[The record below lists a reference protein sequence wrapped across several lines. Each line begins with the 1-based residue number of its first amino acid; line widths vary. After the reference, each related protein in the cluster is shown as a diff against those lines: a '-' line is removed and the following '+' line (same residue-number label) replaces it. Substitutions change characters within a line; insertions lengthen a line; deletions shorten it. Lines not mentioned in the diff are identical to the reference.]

1 MSLIPDAPGMDAWSE
16 RLMQGTQV
24 PRPGPVYGAYPLKDI
39 QRRSASPTIAWLQA
53 WWQGPSSPGEMQ
65 NRRFV
70 TDVRLA
76 RKYWAGLEPKA
87 KAHQVVALRVK
98 LGTQG
103 FTNAL
108 TTQSFGLVC
117 EVVQQHLGFELH
129 DVQLLAAWWMIGQRL
144 VEMATGEGKTLTVL
158 LTAATAALA
167 GVPVHVLTA
176 NDYLARRDAEQ
187 LAPIYAALGLTVAYV
202 TASSTPDER
211 KRAYLADVVHVTAKE
226 VAFDHLRDRAA
237 RSVGDA
243 GGMVL
248 RGLCM
253 AVVDE
258 ADGILIDEACTPLIL
273 ARAADLREADQRY
286 RLSLFLARQLKKGTD
301 YVCAEGMQVSL
312 TQAGQDRLKQLTGS
326 MQGEWAWQRYRHTQV
341 ICALQALHV
350 FQRDVHYL
358 VRDDDIHII
367 DETTGRLAVGRS
379 WSRGLHQMIAIKES
393 VKPTP
398 ENETLSQTS
407 YQSFF
412 PRYLRLAGLSGTLYE
427 DRDEMLR
434 VYGLPMCRVPLRA
447 PSRRVIKRT
456 VVCSD
461 ATAKW
466 RMVATHAQAES
477 GRGRPVLIGTDTVA
491 DSDEISRVLTSM
503 GLAHHLLNAR
513 QDEEQGKQEQN
524 VIAQAGQAGHITV
537 ATHMA
542 GRGTDI
548 HLSDQALANGG
559 LHVINTNLNRS
570 RRIDRQLIGRCAR
583 QGTPGSCET
592 ILSWSDPCW
601 DEFADGGWRR
611 AATGWGRSGLLPGPI
626 ARWLCGQIQS
636 AAEARSRRRRWNM
649 LVTEASMARQLAL
662 AGSEDWD

>member
-1 MSLIPDAPGMDAWSE
+1 MSLVPDVGGLDTWSE
-16 RLMQGTQV
+16 RLLHGTQV

-39 QRRSASPTIAWLQA
+39 GRRSTSPLIAWLQA
-53 WWQGPSSPGEMQ
+53 RWRAPAMPSRAQ
-65 NRRFV
+65 NRRF
-70 TDVRLA
+70 LA
-76 RKYWAGLEPKA
+76 EVKQARAHWAGMDAQEL
-87 KAHQVVALRVK
+87 AHHVVALRVK

-103 FTNAL
+103 FTAPL
-108 TTQSFGLVC
+108 SAQGFGLVSWA
-117 EVVQQHLGFELH
+117 VQQHMGFALH
-129 DVQLLAAWWMIGQRL
+129 DVQLLAAWWMLGQRL

-187 LAPIYAALGLTVAYV
+187 LAPIYASLGLSVSFV

-211 KRAYLADVVHVTAKE
+211 KQAYLADVVHVTAKE

-237 RSVGDA
+237 RAVGDA
-243 GGMVL
+243 KGMVL

-273 ARAADLREADQRY
+273 ARATDLREADQRY
-286 RLSLFLARQLKKGTD
+286 RMSLFLARQLKNGTD
-301 YVCAEGMQVSL
+301 FICNEGLQVRL
-312 TQAGQDRLKQLTGS
+312 TQAGEDRLKTLSAS
-326 MQGEWAWQRYRHTQV
+326 MQGEWTWQRYRHTQV
-341 ICALQALHV
+341 LCALQALHA

-358 VRDDDIHII
+358 VRDNDIHII

-393 VKPTP
+393 VKPKP

-427 DRDEMLR
+427 DRAEMLR
-434 VYGLPMCRVPLRA
+434 VYNLPMCRVPLRVA
-447 PSRRVIKRT
+447 SKRVIKPAL
-456 VVCSD
+456 VCAD
-461 ATAKW
+461 AASKW
-466 RMVATHAQAES
+466 ARVAHSAMAES
-477 GRGRPVLIGTDTVA
+477 KKGRPVLIGTDTVA
-491 DSDEISRVLTSM
+491 DSDAISRVLTSL
-503 GLAHHLLNAR
+503 GAAHQILNAR
-513 QDEEQGKQEQN
+513 QDEEKGEQERG
-524 VIAQAGQAGHITV
+524 VIAQAGQPGHITV

-548 HLSDQALANGG
+548 HLDDVSLRQGG
-559 LHVINTNLNRS
+559 LHVINTNLNKS

-592 ILSWSDPCW
+592 ILSWEDACF
-601 DEFADGGWRR
+601 DEFADRGWRH
-611 AATGWGRSGLLPGPI
+611 AAVGWGRHGWLPGLL
-626 ARWLCGQIQS
+626 ARWVCDQIQD
-636 AAEARSRRRRWNM
+636 AAEARSRRKRWGM
-649 LVTEASMARQLAL
+649 LLTEASMARQLAL

>member
-1 MSLIPDAPGMDAWSE
+1 MNLVPDVGGLDTWSD
-16 RLMQGTQV
+16 RLRNGTQV
-24 PRPGPVYGAYPLKDI
+24 PRPGPVHGAYPLKDI
-39 QRRSASPTIAWLQA
+39 ARRSNSPSIAWLQA
-53 WWQGPSSPGEMQ
+53 WWKAPAPPSRKQ
-65 NRRFV
+65 NRRLLA
-70 TDVRLA
+70 DVKQARQQWAQMDAKELA
-76 RKYWAGLEPKA
+76 
-87 KAHQVVALRVK
+87 HHVVALRVK

-103 FTNAL
+103 FSAPL
-108 TTQSFGLVC
+108 SAQSFGLVSW
-117 EVVQQHLGFELH
+117 VVQQHLGFELH
-129 DVQLLAAWWMIGQRL
+129 DVQLLAAWWMLGERL

-187 LAPIYAALGLTVAYV
+187 LAPIYASLGLNVSFV
-202 TASSTPDER
+202 TASSLPDER

-237 RSVGDA
+237 RAVGDA
-243 GGMVL
+243 NGMVL

-286 RLSLFLARQLKKGTD
+286 RMSLFLARQLKNGTD
-301 YVCAEGMQVSL
+301 FVCSEGMQVRL
-312 TQAGQDRLKQLTGS
+312 TPAGEERLKLLSAS

-341 ICALQALHV
+341 LCALQALYV

-393 VKPTP
+393 VKPKP

-407 YQSFF
+407 FQSFF
-412 PRYLRLAGLSGTLYE
+412 PRYLRLAGLSGTLFE

-434 VYGLPMCRVPLRA
+434 VYKLPMCRVPLRL
-447 PSRRVIKRT
+447 PSKRVIKPT
-456 VVCSD
+456 LVCAD
-461 ATAKW
+461 AASKW
-466 RMVATHAQAES
+466 AQVAQSAMVES
-477 GRGRPVLIGTDTVA
+477 KKGRPVLIGTDTVA
-491 DSDEISRVLTSM
+491 DSDAISKVLSAM
-503 GLAHHLLNAR
+503 NLPHQILNAR
-513 QDEEQGKQEQN
+513 QDEEQGTQERD
-524 VIAQAGQAGHITV
+524 VISQAGQVGRITV

-542 GRGTDI
+542 GRGTDV
-548 HLSDQALANGG
+548 HLSDGAVAKGG

-570 RRIDRQLIGRCAR
+570 RRIDRQLLGRCAR
-583 QGTPGSCET
+583 QGTAGSCET
-592 ILSWSDPCW
+592 ILSWQDACF
-601 DEFADGGWRR
+601 DEFADSGWRH
-611 AATGWGRSGLLPGPI
+611 AAVAWGRRGVLPGPV
-626 ARWLCGQIQS
+626 ARWLCGQIQA
-636 AAEARSRRRRWNM
+636 AAEIRSRHRRWAM
-649 LVTEASMARQLAL
+649 LQTESSMARQLAV